1 MTNTN
6 TSTLSAV
13 KTLAKEFKAC
23 KPSFDKEYGMKKL
36 QEAKWIAG
44 KNPEVEAEKL
54 ATARHHLQFAKA
66 R

>member
-1 MTNTN
+1 MNA
-6 TSTLSAV
+6 SATLTAV

-23 KPSFDKEYGMKKL
+23 KPSFDRDYGMRKL
-36 QEAKWIAG
+36 QEAKWLAG
-44 KNPEVEAEKL
+44 RNPEVEAERL